1 MSNATQEIAQGNFKK
16 KIPDQGK
23 DELGMLIR
31 SFNSMTS
38 KLDNATKTLELNK
51 QRIETSRNFLE
62 NIINNMSSG
71 IVVIDYLKNIRLTN
85 QLATKLL
92 GINFGLLNGQRF
104 NQILETNPELDE
116 IVTFINK

>member
-1 MSNATQEIAQGNFKK
+1 
-16 KIPDQGK
+16 
-23 DELGMLIR
+23 
-31 SFNSMTS
+31 MTS

-62 NIINNMSSG
+62 NVINNMSSG

-92 GINFGLLNGQRF
+92 GINFELLNGQRF
-104 NQILETNPELDE
+104 SQILETNPELDE
-116 IVTFINK
+116 IVTFIINQIMILIQIEI